1 MNALVLANFPV
12 AALIFAAV
20 VAIPLWLTFKRPDR
34 ALRDTGARAYSGA
47 AAVPAQA
54 AAAPARRAAG
64 PRVSTSLSMGRQHMA
79 ARTAVPGRLHAAAAR
94 TARPAAQQARTPA
107 PHDHAAV

>member
-12 AALIFAAV
+12 AALIFAAIV
-20 VAIPLWLTFKRPDR
+20 GIPLWLTFKHPDR

-47 AAVPAQA
+47 AAVPVQ
-54 AAAPARRAAG
+54 AAPARARQAAG
-64 PRVSTSLSMGRQHMA
+64 PRVSTRLSTGRQHMA
-79 ARTAVPGRLHAAAAR
+79 ARTAVPGRRPAAAAR
-94 TARPAAQQARTPA
+94 TARPAAQQARTPG